1 MGQNHCST
9 SPEYAELT
17 VGEFWEGD
25 KGYKLVSKHWFGD
38 TEIRLFLRDTR
49 EQIAGIEFAIP
60 LTLRQDMNPTRI
72 GQIRGT
78 EQFAYG
84 IETLV
89 GKDHNRLTSGIGIT
103 PALTHNVDQVYF
115 NRDRL
120 NPVYVESHL
129 IRLREAYQ
137 KYVVAA
143 K

>member
-1 MGQNHCST
+1 MALENNR
-9 SPEYAELT
+9 YNWNDRAD
-17 VGEFWEGD
+17 WD
-25 KGYKLVSKHWFGD
+25 W
-38 TEIRLFLRDTR
+38 
-49 EQIAGIEFAIP
+49 AG
-60 LTLRQDMNPTRI
+60 
-72 GQIRGT
+72 

-84 IETLV
+84 IESLV